1 MADKK
6 FKRFEKRLIPNKMG
20 GMDTV
25 MVPRDLTLEEKIV
38 EKIRERAPKKKMGGG
53 MMKKPMGYT
62 DGGITFKEYLEGRG
76 KEERRRGR
84 QKLLDDFEEFK
95 RRRKVLEQKQM
106 AKSGKMIKK
115 PMSYDKGG
123 MGEDTSDSFLDKPT
137 GRRKKKKSGG
147 DEASNRKPIRRIKFD
162 DVGDRKT
169 KDPGGMERIGRAGNK
184 KQRLMP
190 IGIMPRQEKDTMQGM
205 SKGGMCR
212 GMGAAVRGGSFK
224 GVK

>member
-6 FKRFEKRLIPNKMG
+6 FKRFEKRFIPNKMG

-137 GRRKKKKSGG
+137 GRRQKRKS
-147 DEASNRKPIRRIKFD
+147 K
-162 DVGDRKT
+162 

-190 IGIMPRQEKDTMQGM
+190 IGIIPRQERDTMQGM

-212 GMGAAVRGGSFK
+212 GMGAAVRGGNFK

>member
-6 FKRFEKRLIPNKMG
+6 FKRFEKRFIPNKMG

-62 DGGITFKEYLEGRG
+62 DGGITFKEYLEGRD

-95 RRRKVLEQKQM
+95 IM
-106 AKSGKMIKK
+106 
-115 PMSYDKGG
+115 GG
-123 MGEDTSDSFLDKPT
+123 TAQGIRILNIFRGMTGEKEIPTMTMQVDGLDKDEVLSRVADPKYAT
-137 GRRKKKKSGG
+137 DEKFRK
-147 DEASNRKPIRRIKFD
+147 
-162 DVGDRKT
+162 DV
-169 KDPGGMERIGRAGNK
+169 ERDMIE
-184 KQRLMP
+184 L
-190 IGIMPRQEKDTMQGM
+190 EKLGKL
-205 SKGGMCR
+205 S
-212 GMGAAVRGGSFK
+212 
-224 GVK
+224 

>member
-6 FKRFEKRLIPNKMG
+6 FKRFEKRFIPNKMG
-20 GMDTV
+20 GMDIV

-95 RRRKVLEQKQM
+95 RRRKVMEQKQM

-115 PMSYDKGG
+115 PMGYDKGG

-147 DEASNRKPIRRIKFD
+147 DDA
-162 DVGDRKT
+162 GDRKM

-190 IGIMPRQEKDTMQGM
+190 IGIMPRQERDTMQGM

-212 GMGAAVRGGSFK
+212 GMGAAVRGGNFK